1 MEENKLTESFK
12 DSIGGNAVGVI
23 APLADA
29 TISIFSEN
37 KIISSIPF
45 VSTIVNVYHLGKA
58 FWDLKYYRDIVKFI
72 DGVNSKNVTK
82 EEINEH
88 IKKFQNNID
97 KELEYI
103 LIILDKQTEEDNANI
118 LAKLYVSYIRGNIDW
133 IEFRKY
139 ANVVDRLLPN
149 DLEKLYMFDSK
160 EPIELDDKNLDD
172 SILRL
177 QGLGLITSYLTN
189 DKVNA
194 ETLILQTSN
203 ESNYIKTNFA
213 NKFLDCIKN

>member
-1 MEENKLTESFK
+1 MDDNKFTESFK
-12 DSIGGNAVGVI
+12 ESIGGNAVNVVT
-23 APLADA
+23 PLVDA
-29 TISIFSEN
+29 AISTFSDDT
-37 KIISSIPF
+37 IISKIPI

-72 DGVNSKNVTK
+72 NGVNSKNVTK
-82 EEINEH
+82 EEIDEH

-103 LIILDKQTEEDNANI
+103 LIILDKQTEEDNAYV
-118 LAKLYVSYIRGNIDW
+118 LAKLYVSYIRGNLDW
-133 IEFRKY
+133 IGFRKY

-149 DLEKLYMFDSK
+149 DLNKLYMFDSK

-189 DKVNA
+189 DEVNG
-194 ETLILQTSN
+194 ETLIIQTSN
-203 ESNYIKTNFA
+203 ESYYTKTHFA
-213 NKFLDCIKN
+213 NKILDCIKD